1 MLNYNK
7 NKDNKIKLIFFLLVS
22 LFVNSCKKSDDN
34 IEFYLLK
41 NRIKVSEGI
50 PIEQYAKMKNFKNFE
65 SAKYCSFD
73 TVKKQLIYGGK
84 FVVNQND
91 LQSEPLVTNDEVLKL
106 DMEKSELILSE
117 SARKKISQ
125 INPSMKYGVQFVIT
139 VNKKPCLTGYFRSN
153 ISSYIY
159 NWNYIGYDYYNNN
172 IEAKRDDNFVI
183 RQNADYEKW
192 KPVLTNLKNYPEI
205 IVALKNSNRLK

>member
-1 MLNYNK
+1 MK
-7 NKDNKIKLIFFLLVS
+7 TLINFICVLAVSFF
-22 LFVNSCKKSDDN
+22 FNSCKKN
-34 IEFYLLK
+34 EEQVEFYLLK
-41 NRIKVSEGI
+41 KRIISTEGI
-50 PIEQYAKMKNFKNFE
+50 PVQQYAKMKNIKNFE